1 MSPRPV
7 RTAALTLGFSEYV
20 GGPEHPPL
28 PRPAPAAEVDAREPP
43 LELRGMSPEPSELR
57 ARAAALGVGPQ
68 AVALLN
74 RRGVGEPEAQNRLL
88 RPRLGDLRPPTGM
101 AGFEAAIEL
110 LQTAQEKR
118 LRVGVFGDYDV
129 DGVTTTAILTT
140 YLESLGVDVVARAA
154 AREGGYGFQEAD
166 ARALKEAGAQVVL
179 TGDCGTSDHDAL
191 AWLQG
196 QGIPTAV
203 IDHHQVPERMP
214 PASALL
220 NPHQPGCN
228 FPFKGLCSAG
238 VAFYLCAALRSA
250 IARRTGAALP
260 DPRAWLDL
268 VALGTICD
276 MVPLV
281 DENRILVRHGLG
293 VVASRRRPGLRAL
306 LEFAGVGEDEPIDE
320 GHVGFR
326 LGPRL
331 NAPGRLGPA
340 EPALLLLRA
349 RSAMEARAMAERV
362 ERSNLVRREH
372 QETIVGEALAILAAD
387 PRASA
392 RKGIVVAGEGWLHG
406 IVGIAA
412 AGVVGRYR
420 RPALVLAVDRARGEA
435 RGSARTAGEID
446 VHAALRACAPHL
458 RRFGGHRAAAGVS
471 LDPAEIPALT
481 EAFDAA
487 VAAQL
492 RERDLGDPPVL
503 HDGEL
508 PFEAIDEALLADLEA
523 LAPYGV
529 GFAPP
534 RFVCGDATVERIRVL
549 KGRHLSMGLR
559 QGRLGFEA
567 IAFGQAAEHPGL
579 APGDRV
585 AFTFVP
591 IRSTFRG
598 RVRVQLQVEAMWRA
612 RGF

>member
-1 MSPRPV
+1 MSARA
-7 RTAALTLGFSEYV
+7 RTSALALAPDEPT
-20 GGPEHPPL
+20 PPPL
-28 PRPAPAAEVDAREPP
+28 REGAEPP
-43 LELRGMSPEPSELR
+43 LMIRGDVPGPDELR
-57 ARAAALGVGPQ
+57 ARAAELQIGPQ
-68 AVALLN
+68 AVALMS
-74 RRGVGEPEAQNRLL
+74 RRGIVEPDAQVRLL
-88 RPRLGDLRPPTGM
+88 RPRLSDLRPPAGM

-110 LQTAQEKR
+110 LQTAHERR
-118 LRVGVFGDYDV
+118 LRIGVFGDYDV

-140 YLESLGVDVVARAA
+140 YLEALGLDVIARAA
-154 AREGGYGFQEAD
+154 AREGGYGFQLAD
-166 ARALKEAGAQVVL
+166 ARALREAGAQIVL
-179 TGDCGTSDHDAL
+179 TGDCGTSDHEAL
-191 AWLQG
+191 AWLEG

-306 LEFAGVGEDEPIDE
+306 LEFAGVGEDDPIDE
-320 GHVGFR
+320 SHLGFR

-340 EPALLLLRA
+340 EPSLLLLRS
-349 RSAMEARAMAERV
+349 RSAVEARAMAERV
-362 ERSNLVRREH
+362 EHFNAHRREH
-372 QETIVGEALAILAAD
+372 QDVIVAEALAQLAAD
-387 PRASA
+387 PRSA
-392 RKGIVVAGEGWLHG
+392 RRSGLVVAGDRWLHG

-412 AGVVGRYR
+412 AGVVARYR
-420 RPALVLAVDRARGEA
+420 RPALVLAVDRERGEV
-435 RGSARTAGEID
+435 RGSARTAGDID
-446 VHAALRACAPHL
+446 VLAALRACAPHL

-487 VAAQL
+487 VAAQIQ
-492 RERDLGDPPVL
+492 ERALGEPQLL
-503 HDGEL
+503 HDGAL
-508 PFEAIDEALLADLEA
+508 SFDAIDERLLADLEG
-523 LAPYGV
+523 LGPYGV

-534 RFVCGDATVERIRVL
+534 RFVCEGAVVERVRVL
-549 KGRHLSMGLR
+549 KERHLSLALR
-559 QGRLGFEA
+559 QGRIGFEA
-567 IAFGQAAEHPGL
+567 IAFGQAAEHPGIG
-579 APGDRV
+579 PGDRV
-585 AFTFVP
+585 AFLYVP
-591 IRSTFRG
+591 MRSSFRG
-598 RVRVQLQVEAMWRA
+598 RVRVQLQVETMWAA

>member
-1 MSPRPV
+1 MSPRA
-7 RTAALTLGFSEYV
+7 RTTSALALVDDEQP
-20 GGPEHPPL
+20 PE
-28 PRPAPAAEVDAREPP
+28 RSASAPAPAAAPP
-43 LELRGMSPEPSELR
+43 LELRGLSPEPAELR
-57 ARAAALGVGPQ
+57 DRAAELGVGPQ
-68 AVALLN
+68 AVALMH
-74 RRGVGEPEAQNRLL
+74 RRGFAEPAAQARLL
-88 RPRLGDLRPPTGM
+88 RPRLSDLRPPAGM
-101 AGFEAAIEL
+101 AGFEAAIDL

-140 YLESLGVDVVARAA
+140 YLEALGIDVVARAA
-154 AREGGYGFQEAD
+154 AREGGYGFQLAD

-191 AWLQG
+191 AWLEG
-196 QGIPTAV
+196 QGIPAAV

-214 PASALL
+214 PARALL

-250 IARRTGAALP
+250 LARRTGAALP

-293 VVASRRRPGLRAL
+293 VVAARRRPGLRAL
-306 LEFAGVGEDEPIDE
+306 LEFAGVGEDDPIDE
-320 GHVGFR
+320 SHLGFR
-326 LGPRL
+326 LGPRI

-349 RSAMEARAMAERV
+349 RSTVEARAMAERV
-362 ERSNLVRREH
+362 EHFNSHRREH
-372 QETIVGEALAILAAD
+372 QEAIVGEALAMLAAD
-387 PRASA
+387 PRSA
-392 RKGIVVAGEGWLHG
+392 TRSGIVVAGERWLHG

-412 AGVVGRYR
+412 AGVVARYR

-435 RGSARTAGEID
+435 RGSARTAGDVD

-471 LDPAEIPALT
+471 LDPDQIPALT

-492 RERDLGDPPVL
+492 RERGLGEPATL
-503 HDGEL
+503 HDGPL
-508 PFEAIDEALLADLEA
+508 AFDAIDEVLLTDLEQ
-523 LAPYGV
+523 LGPYGV

-534 RFVCGDATVERIRVL
+534 RFLCEGAVVERVRVL
-549 KGRHLSMGLR
+549 KERHLSLGLR

-579 APGDRV
+579 GPGDRI
-585 AFTFVP
+585 AFLFAP
-591 IRSTFRG
+591 IRSSFRG
-598 RVRVQLQVEAMWRA
+598 RVRVQLNIETMWPA